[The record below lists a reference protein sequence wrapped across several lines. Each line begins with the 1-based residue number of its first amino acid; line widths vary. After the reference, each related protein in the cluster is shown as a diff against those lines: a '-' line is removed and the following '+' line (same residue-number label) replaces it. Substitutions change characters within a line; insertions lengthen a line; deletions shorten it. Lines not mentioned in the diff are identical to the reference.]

1 MFFRLLLILTIVP
14 LTELMLLLRL
24 ADAFSW
30 QSTLALVVL
39 TGVLGAWL
47 ARRQGIRTFARIQ
60 SELERGTLPAD
71 ALIDAALIL
80 VAGLVL
86 VTPGILTDLFGFAL
100 LIPPIRRRIKHRVAE
115 ACKKHTVVIRHGS
128 SEDFIDVAGTGSTV
142 DEQPNDRR
150 IDM

>member
-30 QSTLALVVL
+30 QSTLVLVVL

-100 LIPPIRRRIKHRVAE
+100 LIPPIRRWLKRRVTE
-115 ACKKHTVVIRHGS
+115 ACKKHFTVIHHSPGD
-128 SEDFIDVAGTGSTV
+128 DFVDVEGTGFTV

-150 IDM
+150 IET

>member
-1 MFFRLLLILTIVP
+1 MFFRLLLILTIIP

-47 ARRQGIRTFARIQ
+47 ARRQGIRTLARIQ
-60 SELERGTLPAD
+60 SELASGTLPAD
-71 ALIDAALIL
+71 ALIDGALIL

-86 VTPGILTDLFGFAL
+86 VTPGILTDIFGFAL
-100 LIPPIRRRIKHRVAE
+100 LIPPIRGWLKRRVAE
-115 ACKKHTVVIRHGS
+115 ACKKHTVVIRHDS
-128 SEDFIDVAGTGSTV
+128 SDDLVDVEGTGFTV
-142 DEQPNDRR
+142 DQPPRDRF
-150 IDM
+150 IEM

>member
-1 MFFRLLLILTIVP
+1 MFIRLLLILTIVP
-14 LTELMLLLRL
+14 LTELVLLLRL
-24 ADAFSW
+24 AEEFSW

-60 SELERGTLPAD
+60 NELERGTLPAD

-86 VTPGILTDLFGFAL
+86 VTPGILTDLLGFAL
-100 LIPPIRRRIKHRVAE
+100 LVPPIRRWLMRRVAK
-115 ACKKHTVVIRHGS
+115 ACKKYTVVIRNGS
-128 SEDFIDVAGTGSTV
+128 SEDFVDVEGTGSTV
-142 DEQPNDRR
+142 DQPPHDRF
-150 IDM
+150 IEM